1 MFEMLNIKSLEQAAL
16 LEQMSRWVFAYGADL
31 VRYLVGVGLVS
42 FTLFVVFRNFSEER
56 RIQNKRAT
64 LVDKKRELIRSLI
77 TVGVYASVTLFTIA
91 AIENGWTQLYEVI
104 QTGGW
109 LYVIAC
115 VPMLLVLHD
124 AYFYWAHRAMHHP
137 RLFPIMH
144 RVHHLS
150 RTPTVLAAYS
160 FSVWEAM
167 IMTLFV
173 PIIITLIPV
182 HPVALF
188 IFLAIMIVRNAMGHS
203 GVEFHPKGWVDSGFD
218 VFTTVTHHDLH
229 HQKFTGNYGL
239 YFTWWD
245 RWMGTELPGYKDAFR
260 QAATAHGSESRLVP
274 ESVKEA
280 SL

>member
-1 MFEMLNIKSLEQAAL
+1 MFEMLKSKSVEHAAL
-16 LEQMSRWVFAYGADL
+16 LEQMSLWVLAYAADL
-31 VRYLVGVGLVS
+31 ARYVVGVGLVS
-42 FTLFVVFRNFSEER
+42 FILFVVFKNFSEQR
-56 RIQNKRAT
+56 RIQKQRAS
-64 LVDKKRELIRSLI
+64 LADKKRELVHSLI
-77 TVGVYASVTLFTIA
+77 TVGVYACVTLFTIA
-91 AIENGWTQLYEVI
+91 AIENGWTRVYEEI
-104 QTGGW
+104 QTDGW
-109 LYVIAC
+109 LYLIVC
-115 VPMLLVLHD
+115 VPLLLVLHD

-160 FSVWEAM
+160 FSVWEALV
-167 IMTLFV
+167 MTLFV
-173 PIIITLIPV
+173 PIVITLIPI

-188 IFLAIMIVRNAMGHS
+188 SFLAIMIVRNAMGHS
-203 GVEFHPKGWVDSGFD
+203 GVEFHPKGWVDSRFD

-260 QAATAHGSESRLVP
+260 QAATPHGSESRLVS
-274 ESVKEA
+274 ESVREV
-280 SL
+280 SR